1 MNEAL
6 AIVIGYLLGSIPSAY
21 VIARLK
27 TGKDIRRMGGGN
39 VGGLNVFREVGL
51 WPGIAVVTVDFGK
64 GAGAV
69 AIAYWLLAV
78 PQPYVLL
85 AALAA
90 VIGHNWMVWL
100 KFSGGKGMGTTVGA
114 LLVLFPIYGYPLQ
127 LGIFAAVVIVPLVIT
142 RNVALSLGIGLLA
155 LPFIVWLATNSGF
168 ATILAIVLGL
178 LIVIRFLP
186 TALAALSKS
195 KGAKGFIFDHWRRG
209 DSQKEG

>member
-1 MNEAL
+1 M
-6 AIVIGYLLGSIPSAY
+6 
-21 VIARLK
+21 RLH
-27 TGKDIRRMGGGN
+27 TGN
-39 VGGLNVFREVGL
+39 VGATYCGADDMHAFSFRSSDRL
-51 WPGIAVVTVDFGK
+51 IWQFP
-64 GAGAV
+64 
-69 AIAYWLLAV
+69 WLRL
-78 PQPYVLL
+78 PVLL

-100 KFSGGKGMGTTVGA
+100 KFSGGKGMGVTVGA

-178 LIVIRFLP
+178 LIVIKSLP

-195 KGAKGFIFDHWRRG
+195 RGTKGFIFDHWQRG
-209 DSQKEG
+209 DSQKKG